1 MRYLLNDKIGRKNN
15 LNDEVVNL
23 KKYIEIQSIRFSKF
37 DNIDYNFLGNFINYK
52 IEPLLLLTF
61 VENAFKF
68 ADFIKG
74 PVKIRINLKNDILN
88 FSVKNSY
95 EKKTVDKN
103 SDNKHHSK
111 LKTKCININNFKYL
125 K

>member
-1 MRYLLNDKIGRKNN
+1 
-15 LNDEVVNL
+15 VVNL

-37 DNIDYNFLGNFINYK
+37 DNIDYIFLGNFNDYK

-61 VENAFKF
+61 VENAFKY

-88 FSVKNSY
+88 FSVKNIY
-95 EKKTVDKN
+95 EKKQLLRTRTTSIIVN
-103 SDNKHHSK
+103 
-111 LKTKCININNFKYL
+111 
-125 K
+125 